1 MVFAI
6 FSRFTVFFQS
16 CDFRCSDLSH
26 ANLSDSNLR

>member
-1 MVFAI
+1 MLL
-6 FSRFTVFFQS
+6 QS